1 MSIESDEDDA
11 PAGANTA
18 LAVPRPPPRKVASH
32 APEVVQSVQNLQTTS
47 TRKISSVREGD
58 DAAVGLTKKLVVPRP
73 LPRKVLS
80 RAAEVQSPVKN
91 TTPISGNY
99 ELLIALIFYDL

>member
-11 PAGANTA
+11 PAVANTA

-58 DAAVGLTKKLVVPRP
+58 DAAVGLTVPRP

-80 RAAEVQSPVKN
+80 RAAEVQSPVEN

-99 ELLIALIFYDL
+99 ELLVALIFYDL